1 MKHTTLRVLADQF
14 DAFFIDQ
21 FGVLM
26 DATGAYPFAIDSV
39 KRLSE
44 LGKPMILLSN
54 SGKRALK
61 NEERLTRLGFEVCLF
76 TKVIT
81 SGEVAYSVIK
91 KNIQKKFP
99 KKPKVFIISRDS
111 DTSPI
116 DDLNCDV
123 CDRIE
128 KADFIIISGSEPEK
142 YSLQFYHNLLKPAV
156 DRNVPAFCINPDMI
170 MLTKTG
176 TSFGAGAIAKEYEK
190 LGGNLS
196 WFGKPYG
203 EIYNFARKFIPE
215 ILPQKV
221 LCIGD
226 SPEHDIRG
234 GYFANC
240 KTALVRSGIH
250 SKSSFEELVEGL
262 ADSDRA
268 DFVIPN
274 FSFV

>member
-156 DRNVPAFCINPDMI
+156 DRNVPC
-170 MLTKTG
+170 LLY
-176 TSFGAGAIAKEYEK
+176 TSP
-190 LGGNLS
+190 S
-196 WFGKPYG
+196 P
-203 EIYNFARKFIPE
+203 R
-215 ILPQKV
+215 
-221 LCIGD
+221 D
-226 SPEHDIRG
+226 S
-234 GYFANC
+234 
-240 KTALVRSGIH
+240 
-250 SKSSFEELVEGL
+250 
-262 ADSDRA
+262 
-268 DFVIPN
+268 
-274 FSFV
+274 

>member
-1 MKHTTLRVLADQF
+1 M
-14 DAFFIDQ
+14 
-21 FGVLM
+21 
-26 DATGAYPFAIDSV
+26 
-39 KRLSE
+39 
-44 LGKPMILLSN
+44 
-54 SGKRALK
+54 
-61 NEERLTRLGFEVCLF
+61 
-76 TKVIT
+76 
-81 SGEVAYSVIK
+81 
-91 KNIQKKFP
+91 
-99 KKPKVFIISRDS
+99 FIISRDS

-142 YSLQFYHNLLKPAV
+142 HSLQFYHNLLKPAV
-156 DRNVPAFCINPDMI
+156 DRNIPAFCINPDMI

-203 EIYNFARKFIPE
+203 EIYNFALKFIPE

-250 SKSSFEELVEGL
+250 SKSSFQELVEGL

>member
-1 MKHTTLRVLADQF
+1 
-14 DAFFIDQ
+14 
-21 FGVLM
+21 
-26 DATGAYPFAIDSV
+26 
-39 KRLSE
+39 
-44 LGKPMILLSN
+44 
-54 SGKRALK
+54 
-61 NEERLTRLGFEVCLF
+61 
-76 TKVIT
+76 
-81 SGEVAYSVIK
+81 
-91 KNIQKKFP
+91 
-99 KKPKVFIISRDS
+99 
-111 DTSPI
+111 
-116 DDLNCDV
+116 
-123 CDRIE
+123 
-128 KADFIIISGSEPEK
+128 
-142 YSLQFYHNLLKPAV
+142 
-156 DRNVPAFCINPDMI
+156 MI

-250 SKSSFEELVEGL
+250 SKSSFQELVEGL